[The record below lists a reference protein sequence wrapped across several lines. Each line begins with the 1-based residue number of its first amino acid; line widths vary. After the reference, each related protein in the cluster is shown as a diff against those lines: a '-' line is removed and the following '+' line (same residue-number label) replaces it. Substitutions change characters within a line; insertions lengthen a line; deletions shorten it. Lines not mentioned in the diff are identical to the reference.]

1 MLRITIKI
9 RKNLT
14 ENEILE
20 EVCNKHHL
28 HIEHIQNWN
37 IVKKSIDA
45 RNKEDVHYVYILDI
59 DIKNEQKYSKAKNI
73 QIIKKETNSGLVQK
87 STRTHTDT
95 SNPNSNITSK
105 VSPPPVI
112 IGAGPA
118 GLFGALTF
126 IENRICPIIIEQGK
140 PVEEREKDIDNF
152 IKTGNLNIY
161 SNIQFGEG
169 GAGTFSDGK
178 LTTGIHSPYCRTVLE
193 TFVHFGAPKQ
203 ILYMAKP
210 HIGTDNL
217 VHILKNMREYILS
230 KGGTVCFN
238 SKFIDFEAEN
248 GHLTKVF
255 YENVYTKEISQI
267 ETNSMILAIGH
278 SSRDTF
284 YKLQEKGIYLEPKNF
299 SVGLRIEHLQELI
312 NHAQY
317 GSITKLKL
325 PPADYKLAYHN
336 PETGRSC
343 YTFCMCPGGTVMAS
357 SSEKNAIV
365 TNGMS
370 RFLRDGKNANSAI
383 LVNVTPDDFSSCD
396 PLAGVEFQKVLEEKA
411 FILGGSNYYA
421 PIQRVEDFL
430 KNVPSTHIGKVEPTY
445 LPGVTLSNLNTIL
458 PDFVAR
464 TLKKGIQYFGTK
476 LEGFD
481 DPDSILTGVETRSSS
496 PVKIVR
502 NENLVCNI
510 DGIYPCGEGA
520 GYAGGIMTAAIDGI
534 KCAISQI

>member
-9 RKNLT
+9 RKDLT
-14 ENEILE
+14 ENEILG

-28 HIEHIQNWN
+28 HIQDIQNWY
-37 IVKKSIDA
+37 IFKKSIDA
-45 RNKEDVHYVYILDI
+45 RSKEDVHYVYILDI
-59 DIKNEQKYSKAKNI
+59 KIKNEQRYAKAKNV
-73 QIIKKETNSGLVQK
+73 QVVKKEENYGLAKKIQH
-87 STRTHTDT
+87 THSDT
-95 SNPNSNITSK
+95 SNITFYTSSK
-105 VSPPPVI
+105 TYVRPVI

-118 GLFGALTF
+118 GLFCALTF
-126 IENRICPIIIEQGK
+126 IENGICPIILEQGK
-140 PVEEREKDIDNF
+140 PVEEREKDIANF
-152 IKTGNLNIY
+152 IKTGKLNIF

-193 TFVHFGAPKQ
+193 TFVKFGAPRQ

-217 VHILKNMREYILS
+217 VHILKNIREYILS

-238 SKFIDFEAEN
+238 SKFIDFETKN
-248 GHLTKVF
+248 GCLTKVF
-255 YENVYTKEISQI
+255 YEDVYTKEISQL

-284 YKLQEKGIYLEPKNF
+284 YKLHKNGVHLEPKNF

-383 LVNVTPDDFSSCD
+383 LVNVTPDDFSSDD
-396 PLAGVEFQKVLEEKA
+396 PLAGIDFQRFLEENA

-430 KNVPSTHIGKVEPTY
+430 SNVPSTYIGKVEPTY
-445 LPGVTLSNLNTIL
+445 MPGFTLSNLNDIL
-458 PDFVAR
+458 PDFVAK
-464 TLKKGIQYFGTK
+464 TLKEGIQYFGTK

-502 NENLVCNI
+502 NSNFVCNI

-520 GYAGGIMTAAIDGI
+520 GYAGGIMTSAIDGI
-534 KCAISQI
+534 KCAVMQI